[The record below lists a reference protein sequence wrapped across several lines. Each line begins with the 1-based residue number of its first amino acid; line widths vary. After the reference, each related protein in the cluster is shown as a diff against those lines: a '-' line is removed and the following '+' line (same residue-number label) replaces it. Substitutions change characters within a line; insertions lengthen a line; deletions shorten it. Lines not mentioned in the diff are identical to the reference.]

1 MWRMIMIYF
10 RDPQLIIFD
19 DIYLV
24 SFIKQWSLSNVE
36 IIDFCCYINSLFPGW
51 FTCGLK
57 CVIFKCIVMTAFTSI
72 SSTMALRWMVLNR
85 SDNKSSLFQIMAWSL
100 TATSHYLNQ
109 CWPRSVP
116 YSSAVLLSFALLYFW
131 GFFLVMCCCFFFT
144 ILIHLS
150 IFFRVVSVVQG
161 QSYDCLGKWLPQC
174 Q

>member
-24 SFIKQWSLSNVE
+24 SFKEQWSLSNFE
-36 IIDFCCYINSLFPGW
+36 IIGFCCYINSLFPGQ

-57 CVIFKCIVMTAFTSI
+57 CVIFKCIVVTAFTSI

-116 YSSAVLLSFALLYFW
+116 YSSVTVVLLSFALLF
-131 GFFLVMCCCFFFT
+131 CCFFVLF
-144 ILIHLS
+144 LFYF
-150 IFFRVVSVVQG
+150 IFLLLWYICPYS
-161 QSYDCLGKWLPQC
+161 LGLFQ
-174 Q
+174 